1 LLLVWVRQNPAT
13 MPQSLCDCPVLCS
26 SRHD

>member
-1 LLLVWVRQNPAT
+1 